1 MAVHGPRRLL
11 GTLSGVT
18 VVPEASFRS
27 GSLLVPTEAHRHSR
41 AVGAVPGPVTS
52 VTSVGPHELIKR
64 GVAQVV
70 SDTADVTAMLD
81 SLGDPA
87 RLLNRETP
95 GHQLAAQASG
105 PPARPGPRL

>member
-1 MAVHGPRRLL
+1 MARARLL
-11 GTLSGVT
+11 GTLSGAT
-18 VVPEASFRS
+18 VIPEASFRS

-52 VTSVGPHELIKR
+52 VTSIGLHELIKR

-87 RLLNRETP
+87 RLVNQETP
-95 GHQLAAQASG
+95 SYPLAAPALG
-105 PPARPGPRL
+105 PPRRPGPRL